1 MAKIAKV
8 FTIITDRNGKETQT
22 QGTLEELLSYF
33 SYTLECG
40 KSYEHEKGNKKINL
54 NPKTAKSLVTQLNN
68 AVNNS
73 AANGY
78 STISFRLLEE

>member
-1 MAKIAKV
+1 MAKQPQSFKIEICR
-8 FTIITDRNGKETQT
+8 TGRNSMFA
-22 QGTLEELLSYF
+22 QGTLEELIKYF

-54 NPKTAKSLVTQLNN
+54 NPKNIKSLISNVQN
-68 AVNNS
+68 AKDNS

-78 STISFRLLEE
+78 SGFHYKLAQ